1 MKTRMSP
8 EEIRIRSLVSIRT
21 HEDLT
26 VNVPRHLAYAG
37 LYPEMIRVD
46 ENNNFIDE
54 FQTEE
59 FKQKIEA
66 WPDVKAAVERYERRK
81 EIR

>member
-1 MKTRMSP
+1 MTP

-26 VNVPRHLAYAG
+26 YNIPRKFAFAG
-37 LYPEMIRVD
+37 LYPERLMLDSNGKI
-46 ENNNFIDE
+46 IDE
-54 FQTEE
+54 FKTDE

-66 WPDVKAAVERYERRK
+66 WPDVKAAVERYEKRK
-81 EIR
+81 